1 MVFVGSGFKEIMRIP
16 RNRIRHTDYDFYGFL
31 GGKPIVGS
39 GASEMFQIRADE
51 KIFFVF
57 NDAKLDLFVKIHNTG
72 TEILAFSNYP
82 AFSFVS
88 FSIYVC
94 HLIFDGSYN
103 LMCGVPVVT
112 FSWEPVKDAEDN

>member
-1 MVFVGSGFKEIMRIP
+1 
-16 RNRIRHTDYDFYGFL
+16 
-31 GGKPIVGS
+31 
-39 GASEMFQIRADE
+39 MFQNWADE
-51 KIFFVF
+51 KDFFV